1 MSICYVKFFSKMFP
15 GTSTN
20 IDKTQEI
27 VNVNQCFKS
36 SYDVKYHDHG
46 HQMPLKISSGV
57 DLF

>member
-1 MSICYVKFFSKMFP
+1 MFP

>member
-1 MSICYVKFFSKMFP
+1 MFP
-15 GTSTN
+15 DTSKPTLT
-20 IDKTQEI
+20 KQEI

-46 HQMPLKISSGV
+46 HQMPLKMSSCV